1 MLFFNSRYAYSL
13 GNLSFYLVIMIFFI
27 GSESLRYLPF
37 VFILCFFSIGPFFK
51 IIVLRRDKIY
61 MINLLGLKKVNIG
74 SIHRCELIIPIDSDA
89 FSHVIC
95 KDADGNDLFDISGLN
110 VFIFRPSLFKIN
122 RIVKKKYKDI
132 GYRNVAI
139 FFACLSVLG
148 LSPDFEGFDFS
159 LIKEDVAS
167 LLNSAM

>member
-74 SIHRCELIIPIDSDA
+74 
-89 FSHVIC
+89 HVIC